1 MARNPIAPAALML
14 VIVFAIVLLCRI
26 DVPAHAAMPAPVTA
40 TPSAGQTL
48 FHEKGCEHCHGVNGL
63 GTDKGPDLRG
73 VGRRLKRE
81 QIEHQI
87 HDGGD
92 SMPAFADVLDE
103 TELKAL
109 TDSLAARRE
118 KVKRAAKTSPSPRS
132 E

>member
-26 DVPAHAAMPAPVTA
+26 DAPAHAAMPAA
-40 TPSAGQTL
+40 PSAGQTL

-63 GTDKGPDLRG
+63 GTEKGPDLRG

-92 SMPAFADVLDE
+92 SMPAFADVLDDGE
-103 TELKAL
+103 MKAL
-109 TDSLAARRE
+109 TDSLVARRE